1 MSEDEEIEKCD
12 TSKQESVTHDRYRAA
27 VNHPVRKAIL
37 ELLRERSYTVEELAA
52 KTGLTTEA
60 LSWHISV
67 LESGMF
73 ACIEKQNGPQGT
85 VYQLTKA
92 GRVIN
97 YLE

>member
-1 MSEDEEIEKCD
+1 MSDEEIERCD
-12 TSKQESVTHDRYRAA
+12 SANQESVTHDRYRAA

-37 ELLRERSYTVEELAA
+37 ELLSERSYTFDELAA
-52 KTGLTTEA
+52 KTGLMPEA

-73 ACIEKQNGPQGT
+73 VCIEKQNGSEGA

>member
-1 MSEDEEIEKCD
+1 MSDEEIERCD
-12 TSKQESVTHDRYRAA
+12 TSHQESVTHDRYRAA

-37 ELLRERSYTVEELAA
+37 ELLRERNYTAEELAT
-52 KTGLTTEA
+52 KTGLTPEA

-73 ACIEKQNGPQGT
+73 ACIEKKNGPEGA

-92 GRVIN
+92 GRVIE

>member
-1 MSEDEEIEKCD
+1 MSDEEIEACD
-12 TSKQESVTHDRYRAA
+12 NTNQESVTHDRYRAA
-27 VNHPVRKAIL
+27 VNHPDRKVIL
-37 ELLRERSYTVEELAA
+37 ELLQKGSLTVEELAV
-52 KTGLTTEA
+52 KTGLTSEA
-60 LSWHISV
+60 LSWHLAV

-73 ACIEKQNGPQGT
+73 ACVEKQNRPEGA

>member
-1 MSEDEEIEKCD
+1 MSDEEIETCD
-12 TSKQESVTHDRYRAA
+12 TSNQESVTHDRYRAA
-27 VNHPVRKAIL
+27 VNHLARKAIL
-37 ELLRERSYTVEELAA
+37 EALRVGSVTLEELAA

-60 LSWHISV
+60 LGWHLAV

-73 ACIEKQNGPQGT
+73 ACVEKINRPQGA